1 MRPTIS
7 QLDFNKHTG
16 LHNLHE
22 DTFNPEAFKFLNV
35 STEDLY

>member
-7 QLDFNKHTG
+7 HLDFNKDPG

-22 DTFNPEAFKFLNV
+22 DTFNPEAFKFLNT
-35 STEDLY
+35 SNENLY